1 MEPKKLFL
9 SFKRGV
15 RKYRENLEPIFEIHD
30 MKDMQSRN

>member
-1 MEPKKLFL
+1 MVPKKVIL
-9 SFKRGV
+9 SFKRGF